1 MKKIIIVPLILLV
14 TGSIYAQEKVIFN
27 ANGTAINSTKVQI
40 VTSEKPTEVVESNFN
55 ADGTSK
61 SNYVSPIQSE
71 SGKQLNTDNL
81 IQFNENGTVG
91 KEPTMIAPKTQVVK
105 VESTEDDLSYRTN
118 GNATKRDLIGKNED
132 PLRNTNPR
140 DLIGKNEDPLR
151 NTNPRDL
158 IGKNENAPRKGGL
171 QTNNQ
176 NPETSQVTNRVSNVP
191 QSSTPTVNSKGNVI
205 SEADQKLSDMEL
217 NKKYPNRNGSY
228 TKPVTGNNTTVSDKE
243 KSNQPLNAPQYFK
256 NIEKNDPKSDAL
268 KTNK

>member
-1 MKKIIIVPLILLV
+1 MKKRIIIIPLILFATSSL
-14 TGSIYAQEKVIFN
+14 YAQEKVIY
-27 ANGTAINSTKVQI
+27 NS
-40 VTSEKPTEVVESNFN
+40 
-55 ADGTSK
+55 D
-61 SNYVSPIQSE
+61 
-71 SGKQLNTDNL
+71 
-81 IQFNENGTVG
+81 GTVG
-91 KEPTMIAPKTQVVK
+91 SKKIQMTHDGISTPVNVSKVNSDGTPKSNDPSTQISYDKVTIVNVAEVNDDGTPIGYKQTTQLSKPQVVK
-105 VESTEDDLSYRTN
+105 VEVDDNDLSYRTN
-118 GNATKRDLIGKNED
+118 GNAAK
-132 PLRNTNPR
+132 R

-205 SEADQKLSDMEL
+205 PEADQKLSDMEL

-256 NIEKNDPKSDAL
+256 NIEKNDPKSDAI
-268 KTNK
+268 KNNK

>member
-1 MKKIIIVPLILLV
+1 MKKRIIIIPLILFATSSL
-14 TGSIYAQEKVIFN
+14 YAQEKVIY
-27 ANGTAINSTKVQI
+27 NS
-40 VTSEKPTEVVESNFN
+40 
-55 ADGTSK
+55 D
-61 SNYVSPIQSE
+61 
-71 SGKQLNTDNL
+71 
-81 IQFNENGTVG
+81 GTVG
-91 KEPTMIAPKTQVVK
+91 PKKIQMTHDGISTPVNVSKVNSDGTPKSNDPSTQISYDKVTIVNVAEVNDDGTPIGYKQTTQLSKPQVVK
-105 VESTEDDLSYRTN
+105 VEVDDNDLSYRTN
-118 GNATKRDLIGKNED
+118 GNAAK
-132 PLRNTNPR
+132 R

-158 IGKNENAPRKGGL
+158 IGKNENAPRKDGL

-176 NPETSQVTNRVSNVP
+176 NPETSQVNNRVSNVP
-191 QSSTPTVNSKGNVI
+191 QSSTPSVNSKGNVI

>member
-1 MKKIIIVPLILLV
+1 MKKRIIIIPLILFATSSL
-14 TGSIYAQEKVIFN
+14 YAQEKVIY
-27 ANGTAINSTKVQI
+27 NS
-40 VTSEKPTEVVESNFN
+40 
-55 ADGTSK
+55 D
-61 SNYVSPIQSE
+61 
-71 SGKQLNTDNL
+71 
-81 IQFNENGTVG
+81 GTVG
-91 KEPTMIAPKTQVVK
+91 PKKIQMTHNGISTPVDVSKVNSDGTPKSNHPSTQVSYDKVTIVNVAEVNDDGTPIGYKQTTQLSKPQVVK
-105 VESTEDDLSYRTN
+105 VEVDDNDLSYRTN
-118 GNATKRDLIGKNED
+118 GNAAKRDLIGKNED

>member
-140 DLIGKNEDPLR
+140 DLIGKNE
-151 NTNPRDL
+151 
-158 IGKNENAPRKGGL
+158 NAPRKGGL